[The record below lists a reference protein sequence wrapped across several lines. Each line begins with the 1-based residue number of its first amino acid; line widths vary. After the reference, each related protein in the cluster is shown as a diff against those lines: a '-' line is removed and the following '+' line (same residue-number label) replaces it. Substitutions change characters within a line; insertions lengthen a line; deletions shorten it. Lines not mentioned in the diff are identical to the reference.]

1 MSAGRTIAYI
11 AAAILILFGVLTIL
25 GAFSSTGS
33 PTWLISGSLLVGI
46 GFVMIWLVSRRKAAS
61 DQPGELVQKIEL
73 SGDIELETLKCQ
85 NCGGTLSSEHIQV
98 VAGAPMV
105 NCPYCKSA
113 YQLTEEPKW

>member
-1 MSAGRTIAYI
+1 MNAGRIIAYI
-11 AAAILILFGVLTIL
+11 AAAIFIFFGILFIW
-25 GAFSSTGS
+25 GAFSTQGT
-33 PTWLISGSLLVGI
+33 PGWILIGLIGVAVGF
-46 GFVMIWLVSRRKAAS
+46 GLIWVVSRRKAGVEEAGS
-61 DQPGELVQKIEL
+61 LVQKIEL
-73 SGDIELETLKCQ
+73 SGDIELETLKCR